1 VDDETVLAGIYPE
14 LRRFAGAVAPPD
26 VDPEDLLQEALARTI
41 RRTALAALDRPD
53 VYLRTVLVRLAANHR
68 RGWAR
73 ARARLAAIGPPSNG
87 SFDTYPSDLDEL
99 ARLPAETRAVLWL
112 RVVEQR
118 SYAEIAEILGAT
130 EASSRARAS
139 RGIRQ
144 LRHDLVEELREG
156 IIQ

>member
-1 VDDETVLAGIYPE
+1 MDDETVLTEIYPE

-41 RRTALAALDRPD
+41 RRTTLTALDRPD

-73 ARARLAAIGPPSNG
+73 GRARLTAVGPLPDA
-87 SFDTYPSDLDEL
+87 FLDAYPSDLGEL
-99 ARLPAETRAVLWL
+99 ARLPAATRAVLWL

-118 SYAEIAEILGAT
+118 SYSEIADILGAS

-144 LRHDLVEELREG
+144 LRRDLTEELREG
-156 IIQ
+156 IV